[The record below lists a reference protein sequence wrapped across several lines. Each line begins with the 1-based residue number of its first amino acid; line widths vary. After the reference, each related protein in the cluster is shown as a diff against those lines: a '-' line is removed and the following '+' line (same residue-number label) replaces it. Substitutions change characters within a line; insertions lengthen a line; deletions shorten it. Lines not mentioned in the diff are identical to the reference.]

1 MSDTRGIIVVME
13 HSPAISK
20 SQPYTI
26 AELREL
32 VRSGRVRVPQF
43 QRSFRWEA
51 KDVQNLLDSL
61 LRGYPIG
68 SLLLWQREAPPE
80 RLIIGAL
87 RVDAPAHPDA
97 LWVVDGQQRVTS
109 LVNVVDP
116 AGSQDPRFA
125 LGYSLKDHEIVS
137 GRRLGDPLVIPFPD
151 LFDFSRALRWLG
163 NNLDAV
169 DHAEHVQDVAGRLNR
184 FTVPATVMTQADEK
198 ILREVFDRINSRGE
212 PLSAAEIF
220 NALHGEP
227 DAGRT
232 TASIATSVNAQTH
245 FGQLGEQVIIQAL
258 FVRRHPDITRDV
270 HGEFSDSR
278 RRVSD
283 FPDED
288 EEEAYESTERA
299 LVAAVRFL
307 QERCAIP
314 HLTFLPFRFQL
325 LVLARFFAL
334 FPTPHER
341 NLELLT
347 RWFWRTSANA
357 DALGISGSQTEL
369 RAWAGRVSHSESESA
384 SVQQLLNAATRHER
398 PRTPDLSVFRPTRS
412 DSKMIL
418 AALWDRRPIDPET
431 GEALTLD
438 ALAEALEGETT
449 PRAIVTDLVAPSV
462 LPNNATVA
470 ANKLISLRDR
480 QDLLTLLT
488 PDSDLASLLL
498 DKDMLTHLQRN
509 EVDHFLRLREA
520 ALRQYLTD
528 FLDARTAWSQED
540 TPPLTDFVF
549 DSDETGGAS

>member
-1 MSDTRGIIVVME
+1 ME

-32 VRSGRVRVPQF
+32 VRSGAVRIPQF
-43 QRSFRWEA
+43 QRSFCWEA

-68 SLLLWQREAPPE
+68 SLLLWQREAPAE
-80 RLIIGAL
+80 RLSIGAL
-87 RVDAPAHPDA
+87 RVDAPTRLDA

-109 LVNVVDP
+109 LVNIIDP
-116 AGSQDPRFA
+116 DGAQDPRFA
-125 LGYSLKDHEIVS
+125 LGYSLKDHEIVG

-151 LFDFSRALRWLG
+151 LFDFGRALRWLAS
-163 NNLDAV
+163 NPDAV

-184 FTVPATVMTQADEK
+184 LTIPATVMMQADEST
-198 ILREVFDRINSRGE
+198 LREVFDRINSRGKR
-212 PLSAAEIF
+212 LSAAEIF

-232 TASIATSVNAQTH
+232 TADIATSVDAQTR

-270 HGEFSDSR
+270 HDEFSNSR

-288 EEEAYESTERA
+288 EDEAYEATERA

-307 QERCAIP
+307 QERCGVP
-314 HLTFLPFRFQL
+314 HLTLLPYRFQL

-334 FPTPHER
+334 FPAPHER

-347 RWFWRTSANA
+347 RWFWRTSTGA
-357 DALGISGSQTEL
+357 DELGISGSQTDL
-369 RAWAGRVSHSESESA
+369 RAWAGRVVRSESA
-384 SVQQLLNAATRHER
+384 SVQRLLDDARLPGAPRVPDLTVFRATRA
-398 PRTPDLSVFRPTRS
+398 S
-412 DSKMIL
+412 SKIVL
-418 AALWDRRPIDPET
+418 TALWDLHPIDPET
-431 GEALTLD
+431 GEALTLE

-449 PRAIVTDLVAPSV
+449 PRAIVTDLVTPPA
-462 LPNNATVA
+462 LPENAAVA
-470 ANKLISLRDR
+470 ATKLISLRDR
-480 QDLLTLLT
+480 QDLLALLT
-488 PDSDLASLLL
+488 PSSDLASLLL
-498 DKDMLTHLQRN
+498 DEAMLDHLQRDD
-509 EVDHFLRLREA
+509 VDGFLDLRA
-520 ALRQYLTD
+520 TALHHYLTG
-528 FLDARTAWSQED
+528 FLDARTAWRQED

-549 DSDETGGAS
+549 NGDDTGGAS